1 MSPARYA
8 SDDDMDVATWCRH
21 LVPDRSVYATGVLGG
36 RRRRVLDS
44 TVLEDAVATQDTV
57 TQLVAAIRRV
67 RRLIPAAHAVKLGA
81 HDYDRPGKPDCDWDD
96 SDAKQAL
103 VSGLVNDALAVLAAV
118 ATPSWAPSR
127 PRRWRCW
134 RWSPART
141 WRRASGRGPSGSP
154 GASPATG

>member
-8 SDDDMDVATWCRH
+8 SDDDMDAATWCRH

-44 TVLEDAVATQDTV
+44 TVLEDALATQDTV

-67 RRLIPAAHAVKLGA
+67 RQLIPAARAVKLGA
-81 HDYDRPGKPDCDWDD
+81 HDYDGPGKPDCDWDD

-103 VSGLVNDALAVLAAV
+103 VSSWSTTRWPCSRRWP
-118 ATPSWAPSR
+118 TPSWAPSR
-127 PRRWRCW
+127 PRRSRCW
-134 RWSPART
+134 RWSPAKT
-141 WRRASGRGPSGSP
+141 SSRASGRGLGGSP
-154 GASPATG
+154 GGSPQTG

>member
-8 SDDDMDVATWCRH
+8 SDDDMDAATWCRH

-67 RRLIPAAHAVKLGA
+67 RRLIPAARAVKLGA
-81 HDYDRPGKPDCDWDD
+81 HDYDRPGKPDCDCSLHLDWLCG
-96 SDAKQAL
+96 QAARAGAG
-103 VSGLVNDALAVLAAV
+103 SGL
-118 ATPSWAPSR
+118 
-127 PRRWRCW
+127 
-134 RWSPART
+134 
-141 WRRASGRGPSGSP
+141 GSGSGIGGYGRDEGAP
-154 GASPATG
+154 GQLAGVGSPEPGWLVGPLSQ